1 MHLKEIET
9 PDLHKLLGYL
19 DAVADF
25 IRGGE
30 LKWYFDARLFD
41 YEGAFTDVRSLIKT
55 AYPDS
60 KPELADIDE
69 GSISDFAATL
79 NHEFSKWLKPPE
91 VTTPFGPITDM
102 RTELW
107 QHLKACVDYENAR
120 VFEYYTREPIDGFGS
135 GGITGNF
142 ATVILNETQKRCL
155 MLSGGDCD

>member
-1 MHLKEIET
+1 MNLKEIET

-30 LKWYFDARLFD
+30 LKWYFDAKLFD
-41 YEGAFTDVRSLIKT
+41 CEGRFTDVRSLIKT

-69 GSISDFAATL
+69 GTIADFVATL
-79 NHEFSKWLKPPE
+79 KHEFSKWLKPPE
-91 VTTPFGPITDM
+91 VALLKPVTDM

-107 QHLKACVDYENAR
+107 HHLKACVDYENAR
-120 VFEYYTREPIDGFGS
+120 VFEYYTQEPIDGFGAA
-135 GGITGNF
+135 GLTGKF
-142 ATVILNETQKRCL
+142 AAVILNENQK
-155 MLSGGDCD
+155 

>member
-1 MHLKEIET
+1 MNLKEIET
-9 PDLHKLLGYL
+9 PELHKLLGYL

-30 LKWYFDARLFD
+30 LKWYFDAKLFD
-41 YEGAFTDVRSLIKT
+41 CEGAFTDVRPLIKT

-69 GSISDFAATL
+69 GSISDFVATL
-79 NHEFSKWLKPPE
+79 KHEFSKWLKPPE
-91 VTTPFGPITDM
+91 VATLLRPVTDM

-142 ATVILNETQKRCL
+142 AAVILNETQKRCL